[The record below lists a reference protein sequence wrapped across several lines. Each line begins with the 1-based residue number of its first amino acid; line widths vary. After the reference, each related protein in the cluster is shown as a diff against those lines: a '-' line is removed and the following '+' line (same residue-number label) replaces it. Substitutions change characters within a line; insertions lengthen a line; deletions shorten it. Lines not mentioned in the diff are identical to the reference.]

1 MTFGTD
7 NYKIIK
13 RVVSPVFIDMMN
25 IKFPFCCL
33 TDRTF
38 MFKFVKSQ
46 TSIRPFTIFIKNAI
60 NSKILS
66 FSKFSHALFRTKARF
81 KSIGHYFIRRF
92 AYYAYLLNPLTG
104 IFSFHG
110 FFKKSVLTFFRAAF
124 SMRPRW
130 ENKKFFITLL
140 TNKLNFL
147 THKINYRRCG

>member
-1 MTFGTD
+1 MTFNTN

-13 RVVSPVFIDMMN
+13 RVVISIFIDMMN
-25 IKFPFCCL
+25 IKLSVSCFADGAFV
-33 TDRTF
+33 
-38 MFKFVKSQ
+38 FKSAKSQ

-66 FSKFSHALFRTKARF
+66 FSKFPHALSRTKARF

-92 AYYAYLLNPLTG
+92 AYCADLLNPWAR

-110 FFKKSVLTFFRAAF
+110 FFKKSVLTFFRTAF
-124 SMRPRW
+124 SMRPGW

-140 TNKLNFL
+140 TNKSNFL